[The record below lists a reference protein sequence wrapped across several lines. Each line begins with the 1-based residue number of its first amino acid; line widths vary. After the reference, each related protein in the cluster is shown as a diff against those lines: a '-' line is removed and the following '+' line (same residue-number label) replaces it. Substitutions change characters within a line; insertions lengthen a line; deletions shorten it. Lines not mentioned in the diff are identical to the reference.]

1 MAIKLRGDTWWLD
14 VQINGQR
21 IRESLKT
28 SDKREAQKAH
38 DIRRGELW
46 RVNVLK
52 EKPNKTLGEAFDRW
66 LLEKSHKRSIET
78 DRLRIEILRPKIGSM
93 KLANVTRS
101 IVERHTTGAAAAT
114 RNRYRAL
121 MRAILRAAERDWE
134 WIDKAPI
141 IKAEVENNE
150 RKTFIT
156 REQADRLIAELP
168 EHYRPAVRFALLTGL
183 RKANVLGLR
192 WAAVNLEAGTVV
204 VAAEEAKGKRKIIVP
219 LNASAKALL
228 EEIRHCGGSNPALT
242 GSVFGL
248 RTITEAAWKRACERA
263 GITDFRFH
271 DLRHTWASWHAMAG
285 TPAQVLQ
292 ELGGWQSYSMVE
304 RYVTFAPSHLAAAAE
319 AVSL

>member
-52 EKPNKTLGEAFDRW
+52 EKPNKSLGEAFDRW

-101 IVERHTTGAAAAT
+101 IVERHTQGAAPAT

-121 MRAILRAAERDWE
+121 MRAILRIAEREWE

-150 RKTFIT
+150 RKTYIT

-183 RKANVLGLR
+183 RKANVLNLH
-192 WAAVNLEAGTVV
+192 WKAVNLDAGTVV
-204 VAAEEAKGKRKIIVP
+204 VSAEEAKGKRKIVVP

-228 EEIRHCGGSNPALT
+228 EAMPHREGK
-242 GSVFGL
+242 VFGL
-248 RTITEAAWKRACERA
+248 SSITEAAWKRACARA
-263 GITDFRFH
+263 GIADFRFH

>member
-1 MAIKLRGDTWWLD
+1 MALKLRNETYWID
-14 VQINGQR
+14 VMIHGVR

-28 SDKREAQKAH
+28 FDKKEAQKAH

-46 RVNVLK
+46 RQNVLK
-52 EKPNKTLGEAFDRW
+52 EKPNKTVSQAFDRW

-78 DRLRIEILRPKIGSM
+78 DRLRIEQLRPKIGAM
-93 KLANVTRS
+93 KLSALTREV
-101 IVERHTTGAAAAT
+101 VERYCVAPAPAT

-121 MRAILRAAERDWE
+121 FRAILRAAERDWE
-134 WIDKAPI
+134 WLDKAPI
-141 IKAEVENNE
+141 IKAEQENNE
-150 RKTFIT
+150 RKTYIT

-168 EHYRPAVRFALLTGL
+168 DHYRPAVRFALLTGL

-192 WAAVNLEAGTVV
+192 WSAVNLDAGVVV
-204 VAAEEAKGKRKIIVP
+204 VAAEEAKGKRKIVVP
-219 LNASAKALL
+219 LNASAKVLL
-228 EEIRHCGGSNPALT
+228 EAMPHREGK
-242 GSVFGL
+242 VFGL
-248 RTITEAAWKRACERA
+248 SSITEAAWKRACARA

-285 TPAQVLQ
+285 TAPQVLQ
-292 ELGGWQSYSMVE
+292 ELGGWQTYSMVE

>member
-52 EKPNKTLGEAFDRW
+52 EKPNKSLGEAFDRW

-93 KLANVTRS
+93 KLSNVTRS
-101 IVERHTTGAAAAT
+101 IVERHTQGAAPAT

-121 MRAILRAAERDWE
+121 MRAILRIAEREWE

-150 RKTFIT
+150 RKTYIT

-183 RKANVLGLR
+183 RKANVLNLH
-192 WAAVNLEAGTVV
+192 WKAVNLDAGTVV
-204 VAAEEAKGKRKIIVP
+204 VSAEEAKGKRKIVVP

-228 EEIRHCGGSNPALT
+228 EAMPHREGK
-242 GSVFGL
+242 VFGL
-248 RTITEAAWKRACERA
+248 SSITEAAWKRACARA
-263 GITDFRFH
+263 GIADFRFH

>member
-1 MAIKLRGDTWWLD
+1 MALKLRGGIYWID
-14 VQINGQR
+14 VMLNGVR

-28 SDKREAQKAH
+28 GDKKEAQKAH
-38 DIRRGELW
+38 DIRRGEFW
-46 RVNVLK
+46 RQGVLK
-52 EKPNKTLGEAFDRW
+52 EKPSVTVNQAFDRW
-66 LLEKSHKRSIET
+66 LLEKSHKKSIET
-78 DRLRIEILRPKIGSM
+78 DRLRIEVLRPKIGSM
-93 KLANVTRS
+93 KLSALTRDV
-101 IVERHTTGAAAAT
+101 VERHANGNAPAT

-134 WIDKAPI
+134 WLDKAPI

-192 WAAVNLEAGTVV
+192 WSAVNLEAGTVV

-228 EEIRHCGGSNPALT
+228 EAMPSREGK
-242 GSVFGL
+242 VFAV
-248 RTITEAAWKRACERA
+248 TSITEAAWKRACARA

>member
-1 MAIKLRGDTWWLD
+1 MALKLRGGIYWID
-14 VQINGQR
+14 VMLNGVR

-28 SDKREAQKAH
+28 GDKKEAQKAH
-38 DIRRGELW
+38 DIRRGEFW
-46 RVNVLK
+46 RQGVLK
-52 EKPNKTLGEAFDRW
+52 EKPSVTVNQAFDRW
-66 LLEKSHKRSIET
+66 LLEKSHKKSIET
-78 DRLRIEILRPKIGSM
+78 DRLRIEVLRPKIGSM
-93 KLANVTRS
+93 KLSALTRDV
-101 IVERHTTGAAAAT
+101 VERHATGNAPAT

-134 WIDKAPI
+134 WLDKAPI

-192 WAAVNLEAGTVV
+192 WSAVNLEAGTVV

-228 EEIRHCGGSNPALT
+228 EAMPSREGK
-242 GSVFGL
+242 VFAV
-248 RTITEAAWKRACERA
+248 TSITEAAWKRACARA

>member
-1 MAIKLRGDTWWLD
+1 MAIKLRGDTYWID
-14 VQINGQR
+14 VTINGVR

-28 SDKREAQKAH
+28 CDKKQAIKAH

-46 RVNVLK
+46 RERVLK
-52 EKPNKTLGEAFDRW
+52 EKPNKTLGDAFDRW

-78 DRLRIEILRPKIGSM
+78 DRLRIEILRPKIGSVR
-93 KLANVTRS
+93 LANVTKEL
-101 IVERHTTGAAAAT
+101 VERHATGNAPAT

-121 MRAILRAAERDWE
+121 IRAILRAAERDWE

-141 IKAEVENNE
+141 IKAEQENNE
-150 RKTFIT
+150 RKTYIT

-192 WAAVNLEAGTVV
+192 WSAVNLEAGTVV

-228 EEIRHCGGSNPALT
+228 EAMPHREGK
-242 GSVFGL
+242 VFAV
-248 RTITEAAWKRACERA
+248 TSITEAAWKRACARA
-263 GITDFRFH
+263 GIEDFRFH

-319 AVSL
+319 AVTL

>member
-1 MAIKLRGDTWWLD
+1 MAIKLRNDIWWLD

-21 IRESLKT
+21 IRETLKT

-52 EKPNKTLGEAFDRW
+52 EKPNKSLGEAFDRW

-93 KLANVTRS
+93 KLSNVTRS
-101 IVERHTTGAAAAT
+101 IVERHTQGAAPAT

-121 MRAILRAAERDWE
+121 LRAILRIAEREWE

-156 REQADRLIAELP
+156 REQADKLIAELP
-168 EHYRPAVRFALLTGL
+168 EHYRAAVRFALLTGL
-183 RKANVLGLR
+183 RKANVLNLH
-192 WAAVNLEAGTVV
+192 WKAVNLDAGSVV
-204 VAAEEAKGKRKIIVP
+204 VSAEEAKGKRKIIVP

-228 EEIRHCGGSNPALT
+228 EEMPHREGK
-242 GSVFGL
+242 VFGL
-248 RTITEAAWKRACERA
+248 SSITEAAWKRACARA
-263 GITDFRFH
+263 GIADFRFH

>member
-101 IVERHTTGAAAAT
+101 IVERHTQGAAPAT

-121 MRAILRAAERDWE
+121 LRAILRIAEREWE

-141 IKAEVENNE
+141 IKAEQENNE

-156 REQADRLIAELP
+156 REQADKLIAELP

-183 RKANVLGLR
+183 RKANVLNLR
-192 WAAVNLEAGTVV
+192 WGAVNLEAGTVV

-219 LNASAKALL
+219 LNSNAKFLL
-228 EEIRHCGGSNPALT
+228 QAMPHREGK
-242 GSVFGL
+242 VFSL
-248 RTITEAAWKRACERA
+248 SSITEAAWKRACERA